1 MEKNKIELPKNLI
14 QSELIDTVLKNYLI
28 DQFNSN

>member
-1 MEKNKIELPKNLI
+1 MEKIKIELPKNLL

>member
-1 MEKNKIELPKNLI
+1 MEKFKIELPKNLLK
-14 QSELIDTVLKNYLI
+14 SELIDTVLKNYLI